1 MNRPSRLWLLQL
13 LLLLGIALALFVTR
27 GTQAANGPIH
37 LSRDRSYHPLVLP
50 ASASS
55 SQRLQL
61 AGYSLAQSPDD
72 QVPLYRGLP
81 SDWSDHRL
89 IFSDPGSYNDA
100 VSHRTVDHWQRVVND
115 PRYVMQQVKRG
126 APVRQQASAAG
137 VNIETAG
144 LAGGP
149 TLWQALRK
157 PWRAR
162 NSNTPAL
169 SYLMA
174 LQLAMVILALSFAA
188 QFFRQRHWAPRLM
201 LLVSAV
207 GCLLLSSCG
216 GGNNSSSVG
225 TSIGPEIAAD
235 WRMLAGSG
243 AIGVAGISPAKYSFT
258 TGTANCSDFVVFPS
272 DAAGSSTVPS
282 IVAYT
287 NLYSGCATTSPNNPA
302 PNVKWAVN
310 LDAGKVATSPV
321 LSLDGTEVAFV
332 ATIGTAAN
340 LVVLRMPS
348 SPTGVTVTQI
358 TSKST
363 SPGVNTSTACT
374 APCADW
380 VTFSSS
386 NEDTYSSPY
395 YDYGTNDLYV
405 GDDQGVL
412 HQFTN
417 VFHSYNFGSTNTTE
431 PAETSGGNA
440 SSGWPQTV
448 GAITT
453 GMGRGMMTTYYPLS
467 SPVYDSVSQ
476 KVFVGIDAQNSY
488 IASIPSTGG
497 SSHIVDST
505 QLNKANSTHS
515 FDLTVDSNTE
525 EVYVF
530 TAHAAPTS
538 PYDTAGVAQLPAAFT
553 ATTTPNWA
561 LTGNGGAGGLDSQI
575 MYAGDFDNN
584 YYTSG
589 SNPNLYVCAVSEST
603 SSASTAVPTLFRISM
618 SGTFGATVSTGP
630 VVGTTTVGNC
640 SAVTEFKNGSTD
652 YIFLSQ
658 AGTNITASPVIC
670 PSGTGC
676 IMSYVVTSG
685 TLTFSSSAPVTNA
698 TAAEPSG
705 TSNIIIDNDV
715 STPTG
720 ASNVYFS
727 VLGSQSCARTVTGST
742 NSTTTITATA
752 GIFTAGDVGATIT
765 GTGIPSSTTI
775 SSVTNSTTAVI
786 SHSATATNSGVSFSI
801 TDTGGC
807 NIQASQ
813 SSFS

>member
-1 MNRPSRLWLLQL
+1 MAMNRPSRLWLLQV

-27 GTQAANGPIH
+27 GTKAANGPLH
-37 LSRDRSYHPLVLP
+37 LSRDRSYHPLVLSP
-50 ASASS
+50 PGSS
-55 SQRLQL
+55 IQRLHL
-61 AGYSLAQSPDD
+61 AGYALAQSPED
-72 QVPLYRGLP
+72 QAPANGYSLP
-81 SDWSDHRL
+81 SDWSDRHL
-89 IFSDPGSYNDA
+89 IFSDPGAFSDA
-100 VSHRTVDHWQRVVND
+100 ISHGRVDQWQHVVND
-115 PRYVMQQVKRG
+115 PRYLMQQVKRG
-126 APVRQQASAAG
+126 DPVRQQAIAAG
-137 VNIETAG
+137 ARIETAG
-144 LAGGP
+144 LTGGP
-149 TLWQALRK
+149 SLWQALRR

-162 NSNTPAL
+162 NPKTPAMTFRL
-169 SYLMA
+169 A
-174 LQLAMVILALSFAA
+174 LQLAMVILVLSLTAP
-188 QFFRQRHWAPRLM
+188 FFRQRPWTPKLM

-207 GCLLLSSCG
+207 GCLFLSSCG
-216 GGNNSSSVG
+216 GGNTSSVG

-243 AIGVAGISPAKYSFT
+243 AKGVAGVSPAKFSFSV
-258 TGTANCSDFVVFPS
+258 GTADCSDFVIFPS
-272 DAAGSSTVPS
+272 DVAGSSTVPS

-287 NLYSGCATTSPNNPA
+287 NLYSGCATTLPNNPA
-302 PNVKWAVN
+302 PNVLWAAN
-310 LDAGKVATSPV
+310 LNAGKVATSPV
-321 LSLDGTEVAFV
+321 LSLDGTQVAFV
-332 ATIGTAAN
+332 ATIGPAAN
-340 LVVLRMPS
+340 LVVLNIPS
-348 SPTGVTVTQI
+348 SVTGVTVSQI

-363 SPGVNTSTACT
+363 SPGVNTSTQCT

-380 VTFSSS
+380 ATFSSS
-386 NEDTYSSPY
+386 NADTYSSPY
-395 YDYGTNDLYV
+395 YDYGSNNLYV
-405 GDDQGVL
+405 GDDKGVL
-412 HQFTN
+412 HQFKN
-417 VFHSYNFGSTNTTE
+417 VFHSYNFGTTNTTE
-431 PAETSGGNA
+431 PSETTGGGPA
-440 SSGWPQTV
+440 SGWPQTIV
-448 GAITT
+448 SND
-453 GMGRGMMTTYYPLS
+453 PLS

-476 KVFVGIDAQNSY
+476 KVFVGINAQNSG

-497 SSHIVDST
+497 SNNIVKSV
-505 QLNKANSTHS
+505 QLNKANTTHS
-515 FDLTVDSNTE
+515 FDLTVDSSAAK
-525 EVYVF
+525 VYVF

-538 PYDTAGVAQLPAAFT
+538 PYDTGGVAQMPVAFT
-553 ATTTPNWA
+553 ASTTATWA
-561 LTGNGGAGGLDSQI
+561 LLGTGGASALDSFVL
-575 MYAGDFDNN
+575 YAGDFDNN

-589 SNPNLYVCAVSEST
+589 SNPNLYVCAAVDST

-630 VVGTTTVGNC
+630 VVGTTTVGDC
-640 SAVTEFKNGSTD
+640 SGITEFHNSGTD

-658 AGTNITASPVIC
+658 QGTNITASPVIC

-676 IMSYVVTSG
+676 ILSYIVTSG

-698 TAAEPSG
+698 TSAEPSG
-705 TSNIIIDNDV
+705 TGGIIIDNDV
-715 STPTG
+715 GSPTG

-775 SSVTNSTTAVI
+775 TSVTNSTTAVI